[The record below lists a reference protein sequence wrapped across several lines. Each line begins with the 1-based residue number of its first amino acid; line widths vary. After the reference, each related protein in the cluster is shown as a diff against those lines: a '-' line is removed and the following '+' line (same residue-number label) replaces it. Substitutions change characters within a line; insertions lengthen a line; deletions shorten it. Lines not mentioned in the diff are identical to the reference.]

1 MSEMDKWEKGRQLT
15 EEEEP
20 EYLKD
25 LCAYL
30 RNQDT
35 LSEPKQEDGKWVCEI
50 IKDDIA
56 AHTADIIEELLERI
70 QNLKYE
76 LRELKANQ

>member
-1 MSEMDKWEKGRQLT
+1 MADMNKWEGGKKLT

-30 RNQDT
+30 REQET
-35 LSEPKQEDGKWVCEI
+35 LSNPRKQEDGSMVCEVVA
-50 IKDDIA
+50 DEIA
-56 AHTADIIEELLERI
+56 AHVADIIEELLDRI
-70 QNLKYE
+70 EGLKYE
-76 LRELKANQ
+76 LREAKND